1 MRFLPINKY
10 IVDTKEVYEDN
21 KKVVLVMEYL
31 PGSDLTNRV
40 KSQILSEQQIFHI
53 FQQILNAVNFLHIQG
68 ICHRDIKLD
77 NIMFKD
83 KDNLKLL
90 DFSLAENFKK
100 NRLHGPC
107 GTPGFMAPETFV
119 QEVYDEKVDVFSLGI
134 LLLAMLI
141 ILLFNKKNKINYRAT
156 GKFLFKGRNGQEV
169 IEKNRKCLV
178 FSKMR
183 IFKDL
188 DEHCNKH

>member
-10 IVDTKEVYEDN
+10 IVDTKEVYEDS
-21 KKVVLVMEYL
+21 KKVVLIMEYL
-31 PGSDLTNRV
+31 PGNDLTNRV
-40 KSQILSEQQIFHI
+40 KSQILSDQQIFHV
-53 FQQILNAVNFLHIQG
+53 FHQILNAVNFLHVQG

-77 NIMFKD
+77 NIIFKD

-100 NRLHGPC
+100 NKLHGPC

-134 LLLAMLI
+134 LLLAM
-141 ILLFNKKNKINYRAT
+141 
-156 GKFLFKGRNGQEV
+156 
-169 IEKNRKCLV
+169 
-178 FSKMR
+178 
-183 IFKDL
+183 
-188 DEHCNKH
+188 